1 MEIISTIIYRRKI
14 WVWKNRDGCYK
25 IDDFIKMIV
34 TLLFLI
40 GKFLENSSN
49 RQLENSG
56 AFWKI
61 HPDQMLHIIYGFSQK
76 IRMDEFSNKRSG
88 WRPRIEKKLNRYPG
102 FLMDEFSSKTACV
115 TTRKMKISDKFL
127 DEFSMICQ

>member
-1 MEIISTIIYRRKI
+1 
-14 WVWKNRDGCYK
+14 
-25 IDDFIKMIV
+25 MIV

-76 IRMDEFSNKRSG
+76 IRMDEFSSNGLCDAPELVKNYFRLNAFFWMSFPVKR
-88 WRPRIEKKLNRYPG
+88 P
-102 FLMDEFSSKTACV
+102 V
-115 TTRKMKISDKFL
+115 
-127 DEFSMICQ
+127 